1 MSDVKE
7 QQIMNTTWKN
17 LILALL
23 ISLIVFI
30 AGCSFT
36 EENEIA
42 ESEKTSETSTQTD
55 ATKAPNVKSPLAEK
69 PGTPPVQELQEES
82 VVEVI
87 PSQAG
92 KEAELTV
99 EPIVASEAVDKK
111 PEAEVTKQEAEAK
124 PVEDVSKEIAA
135 AKVDTPV
142 AETIAAQVPVSTGP
156 DHFVI
161 TASMKD
167 KAHPFYGKGHQMGFV
182 VNNEQGK
189 EIVLERGKTYR
200 FDVATDPMHDVYI
213 SLKEIGWGS
222 TPYSDG
228 IEGMYTYKGTMTITP
243 DEKTPDL
250 LFYSCRNHPYMGGKI
265 HIVNPGEGSKLQL
278 AKRTTA
284 AGGASVVAAQDEQVS
299 QADVNQK
306 LMFADMLLKSKNSES
321 VLKSNISDAIELHK
335 NAEIEL
341 QSARANLAAG
351 RNSEAYKQA
360 ENAIAM
366 LKQSTKLVPSES
378 AMEQLKERNK
388 ELHVSIRDFEA
399 SHKENYE
406 RAQKQGKDAAVDYDK
421 DKVEKLKASAEELSK
436 KGDYLKANKNLE
448 EAQHLITVALH
459 KMLNNQTIVYDLN
472 FETAEEE
479 YEYELRRFKGYEEL
493 VPIAIEQKQ
502 PAEGAKKLME
512 SFVKKGQDLRD
523 RAIKAAKDGDYPTA
537 IAMLQDATLDVRR
550 GLRMIGVMQ

>member
-1 MSDVKE
+1 
-7 QQIMNTTWKN
+7 MNTFSKK
-17 LILALL
+17 LL
-23 ISLIVFI
+23 FIFLVSFSLLFT
-30 AGCSFT
+30 GCSFVEEKDTAEVDKVDESPAQIQAAKSAETTSDTAEQKAAEQPT
-36 EENEIA
+36 EEA
-42 ESEKTSETSTQTD
+42 K
-55 ATKAPNVKSPLAEK
+55 
-69 PGTPPVQELQEES
+69 EEP

-87 PSQAG
+87 PSQTG
-92 KEAELTV
+92 QDAELTV
-99 EPIVASEAVDKK
+99 EPIAAPEPADKPLETEAVK
-111 PEAEVTKQEAEAK
+111 PEVGEPAVEV
-124 PVEDVSKEIAA
+124 
-135 AKVDTPV
+135 AKVSPALAVEKPAT
-142 AETIAAQVPVSTGP
+142 EAASVPVSTGP

-161 TASMKD
+161 TAKIKD
-167 KAHPFYGKGHQMGFV
+167 QTHPFYGKGHQMGFL

-243 DEKTPDL
+243 DDKTPEF

-265 HIVNPGEGSKLQL
+265 HIVNPGETVQI
-278 AKRTTA
+278 AKKTA
-284 AGGASVVAAQDEQVS
+284 AAGSAGASTQDEQATKADVS
-299 QADVNQK
+299 QK
-306 LMFADMLLKSKNSES
+306 IMFAEMLLNSKNSES

-335 NAEIEL
+335 KAEIEL
-341 QSARANLAAG
+341 QSSRDNLAAG
-351 RNSEAYKQA
+351 KNEQAYAQA

-366 LKQSTKLVPSES
+366 LKKSTKMVPSES
-378 AMEQLKERNK
+378 ALEQLKQQNK
-388 ELHVSIRDFEA
+388 ELLASIKDFEA

-406 RAQKQGKDAAVDYDK
+406 RAAKKQGKDAAVDYDK
-421 DKVEKLKASAEELSK
+421 DQVEKLKASAKESAG
-436 KGDYLKANKNLE
+436 KGDYVKANKDLE

-479 YEYELRRFKGYEEL
+479 YNYELKRFQGYEEL
-493 VPIAIEQKQ
+493 VPIAIEQKK

-523 RAIKAAKDGDYPTA
+523 RAMQAAKDGDYPTA
-537 IAMLQDATLDVRR
+537 IAMLQDATKDVRR

>member
-1 MSDVKE
+1 
-7 QQIMNTTWKN
+7 MNTFSKKL
-17 LILALL
+17 LIALL
-23 ISLIVFI
+23 VSFPLIFS
-30 AGCSFT
+30 GCSIVEEKETAELDKVDESPAQT
-36 EENEIA
+36 ETARTA
-42 ESEKTSETSTQTD
+42 ETPAAPDEQKVTEQPAEEAKEET
-55 ATKAPNVKSPLAEK
+55 
-69 PGTPPVQELQEES
+69 

-87 PSQAG
+87 PSQTG
-92 KEAELTV
+92 QDAELTV
-99 EPIVASEAVDKK
+99 EPIAAPEPAGKPLETEAVK
-111 PEAEVTKQEAEAK
+111 PEVGEPAGEVAK
-124 PVEDVSKEIAA
+124 VSPAIAA
-135 AKVDTPV
+135 EKPAT
-142 AETIAAQVPVSTGP
+142 EAAAVPVSTGP

-161 TASMKD
+161 TAKIKD
-167 KAHPFYGKGHQMGFV
+167 QTHPFYGKGHQMGFL

-243 DEKTPDL
+243 DDKTPEF

-265 HIVNPGEGSKLQL
+265 HIVNPGETVQI
-278 AKRTTA
+278 AKKTVA
-284 AGGASVVAAQDEQVS
+284 AGSAGASAQDEKATKADVS
-299 QADVNQK
+299 QK
-306 LMFADMLLKSKNSES
+306 IMFAEMLLKSKNSES

-335 NAEIEL
+335 KAEIEL
-341 QSARANLAAG
+341 QSSRDNLAAG
-351 RNSEAYKQA
+351 KNDQAYTQA

-366 LKQSTKLVPSES
+366 LKKSTKMVPSES
-378 AMEQLKERNK
+378 ALEQLKQQNK
-388 ELHVSIRDFEA
+388 ELLASIKDFEA

-406 RAQKQGKDAAVDYDK
+406 RTAKKQGKDAAIDYDK
-421 DKVEKLKASAEELSK
+421 DRVEKLKASAKESAG
-436 KGDYLKANKNLE
+436 KGDYVKANKDLE

-479 YEYELRRFKGYEEL
+479 YNYELKRFQGYEEL
-493 VPIAIEQKQ
+493 VPIAIEQKK

-523 RAIKAAKDGDYPTA
+523 RAMQAAKDGDYPTA
-537 IAMLQDATLDVRR
+537 IAMLQDATKDVRR